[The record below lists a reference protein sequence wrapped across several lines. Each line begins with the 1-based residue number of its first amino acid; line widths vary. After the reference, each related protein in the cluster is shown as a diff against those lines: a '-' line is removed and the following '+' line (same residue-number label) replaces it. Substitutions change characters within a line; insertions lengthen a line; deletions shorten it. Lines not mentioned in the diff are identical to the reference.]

1 MKRTAVNFAIVWLA
15 LVLACFARPAEGF
28 MFYEQHEP
36 FAPSLPQLQPQSHQ
50 TIIDLCGEW
59 EIRVG
64 DKAPYRSAWLPGCF
78 DGADRIT
85 LRRDFLL
92 HDSLR
97 AFNFQL
103 VVPEASY
110 EVEVWVN
117 GRLISSFAG
126 DHLGFSCDIAR
137 ELLRF
142 GTPNEILLKLSSE
155 LTPYST
161 FPVRPQLL
169 YPQQYGGIFSGVY
182 LRGVPSWSIEDAGIM
197 PNWTGDSTAIT
208 AAVRVRLAQYRF
220 LATSH
225 DSIQSVRLLVAL
237 RDSTGRVLCESSSDR
252 IARARGETFQATIA
266 LPRFAASFWSPN
278 RPVGYSLRV
287 ALMSGSDTV
296 HTFSR
301 WVGFKRVQLIGGD
314 FWLNGQ
320 RTDLRGVEY
329 VPEFDHSR
337 RATAPSLLRRD
348 LIKIHDLGMNV
359 IRIPFGPPPPELLN
373 IADELGLLVI
383 ADIGLNWVPSDVMA
397 RRSFQAMVEQSAGRL
412 TAATHDH
419 VCVLAWCLGSR
430 LKWTNETTRRFSRSL
445 FTTIHSQ
452 EDELCCVETELPQT
466 VAGLADFVLVV
477 WPGHRQT
484 RSFGLGNMPVVYSQI
499 GRSAFQ
505 GGFGGVSAGIVR
517 QADEVV
523 HSVREIEE
531 DNASAGFIV
540 HSFADYHGSSP
551 LLIQPHASDAL
562 LYNFG
567 IVDFERH
574 ERLAY
579 AKLHD
584 LVQSGQ
590 LQAENV
596 QEPSGPLPIAFPIIG
611 LVAIGILSI
620 ELRRNNV
627 FRQNLKRVFLHAHG
641 FYSDLRY
648 RRFLHVAQP
657 LVLWIMEAVTLALL
671 AASALYASRSSFA
684 LDYWLS
690 QFLPWAH
697 AKAWVVNLVWDP
709 ARCVAVLTVIFLALA
724 LATMLSIRL
733 FSLLFR
739 ERVDLWQSAN
749 YMIWS
754 FAALLFLLP
763 LAVIFY
769 RALQEDTFSTL
780 SIILVA
786 AGIVWSVLRML
797 TALRTGFATAAWRVY
812 GLVLGGSAAIVA
824 LILMILNSQFGTL
837 TYLFFF
843 HQVFLTR

>member
-1 MKRTAVNFAIVWLA
+1 
-15 LVLACFARPAEGF
+15 
-28 MFYEQHEP
+28 MFFEQREP
-36 FAPSLPQLQPQSHQ
+36 MAPPLPQLRQQPHQ
-50 TIIDLCGEW
+50 CVMDLCGEW
-59 EIRVG
+59 DVRIG
-64 DKAPYRSAWLPGCF
+64 DKGPYRSVWLPGCF
-78 DGADRIT
+78 EGADQVT
-85 LRRDFLL
+85 LRRDVVLP
-92 HDSLR
+92 DSLR

-117 GRLISSFAG
+117 GRLISSFSG
-126 DHLGFSCDIAR
+126 DHLGFTCDIAR

-142 GTPNEILLKLSSE
+142 GTPNDLQLKLSGE

-169 YPQQYGGIFSGVY
+169 YPQQYSGVFSGIY
-182 LRGVPSWSIEDAGIM
+182 LRGVPSWSIEDAGFL
-197 PNWTGDSTAIT
+197 PNWTGDSSAVS
-208 AAVRVRLAQYRF
+208 ASVRVRLAQYRF
-220 LATSH
+220 LSTGR
-225 DSIQSVRLLVAL
+225 DTTQSVRVLVAV
-237 RDSTGRVLCESSSDR
+237 RDSTGRVLCEGSSDR
-252 IARARGETFQATIA
+252 ITRGRGETYQTTIA
-266 LPRFAASFWSPN
+266 LPRFAASFWSPG
-278 RPVGYSLRV
+278 RPVGYSLKV
-287 ALMSGSDTV
+287 ALLSGSDTV

-320 RTDLRGVEY
+320 RTDFRGVEY

-337 RATAPSLLRRD
+337 RAIAPNLLRRD
-348 LIKIHDLGMNV
+348 LIKIRDLGMNV

-383 ADIGLNWVPSDVMA
+383 ADLGLDWVPSDVIA

-430 LKWTNETTRRFSRSL
+430 LKWTNESTRRFSRSL
-445 FTTIHSQ
+445 FTAIRSQ
-452 EDELCCVETELPQT
+452 EDQLCCVETELPQT
-466 VAGLADFVLVV
+466 VSGLADFVLVV
-477 WPGHRQT
+477 WPGHHQA
-484 RSFGLGNMPVVYSQI
+484 RSFGLGNMPLVYSQV
-499 GRSAFQ
+499 GRAAFQ

-517 QADEVV
+517 QADDIVR
-523 HSVREIEE
+523 SVRAIEE
-531 DNASAGFIV
+531 DNASAGFLV

-551 LLIQPHASDAL
+551 LLIQPHASDPL
-562 LYNFG
+562 LYTYG

-590 LQAENV
+590 LPAESA
-596 QEPSGPLPIAFPIIG
+596 QEPFSPPPIAFPVIG
-611 LVAIGILSI
+611 LVAIAILSI

-648 RRFLHVAQP
+648 RRFLHTAQP
-657 LVLWIMEAVTLALL
+657 LLLWIMEAVTLALL
-671 AASALYASRSSFA
+671 AASALYASRTSFT

-709 ARCVAVLTVIFLALA
+709 ARCIAVLTAIYLAVFLLTI
-724 LATMLSIRL
+724 LVVRL
-733 FSLLFR
+733 FSMLFR

-754 FAALLFLLP
+754 FAALLYLLP
-763 LAVIFY
+763 LAVVFY

-780 SIILVA
+780 AIVVVG
-786 AGIVWSVLRML
+786 AGIVWSVLRFL

-812 GLVLGGSAAIVA
+812 FLILGGSVA
-824 LILMILNSQFGTL
+824 LLTLIFMILNSQFGTL

-843 HQVFLTR
+843 HQVFPTR